1 MVMRACTQAVGIWI
15 TWLEIPC
22 DLILPALRMSS
33 MNTVQQTSAA
43 VPRPTPP
50 RSPGRSVL
58 TLQQYRGAMA
68 TSEEMS
74 ELLQAVAV
82 AGDRQAF
89 AVLFRHFA
97 PRVKSYL
104 MRGGSA
110 EGLAEELAQETMIS
124 VWRKAAQFDPRQAG
138 VSTWI
143 FTIARN
149 LRVDHFRR
157 HGRTLIDGEDP
168 DGDEMPDTA
177 PALDEQLR
185 VDRRERGVR
194 EALAQLSPDQ
204 AQVLR
209 LSFYEELPHARIAS
223 ELGIPLGTVK
233 SRVRLAV
240 NHLRR
245 LLDALEP

>member
-1 MVMRACTQAVGIWI
+1 M
-15 TWLEIPC
+15 P
-22 DLILPALRMSS
+22 
-33 MNTVQQTSAA
+33 
-43 VPRPTPP
+43 
-50 RSPGRSVL
+50 
-58 TLQQYRGAMA
+58 
-68 TSEEMS
+68 TSEELS
-74 ELLQAVAV
+74 ELLRSVAV
-82 AGDRQAF
+82 QQDRQAF
-89 AVLFRHFA
+89 ALLFRHFA

-110 EGLAEELAQETMIS
+110 EGLAEELAQETMVS
-124 VWRKAAQFDPRQAG
+124 VWRKAALFDPRHAG

-157 HGRTLIDGEDP
+157 HGAQLAGADEGEAEDIA
-168 DGDEMPDTA
+168 DEA
-177 PALDEQLR
+177 PALDEQL
-185 VDRRERGVR
+185 DAGRRERCVR
-194 EALAQLSPDQ
+194 AALKQLSPDQ
-204 AQVLR
+204 AEVLR

-245 LLDALEP
+245 LLGELET